1 MTADKV
7 TKEEWLQGALDYIV
21 EEGVVGMTPERL
33 ARSLGTSRS
42 SYYWHFGSQENFRE
56 RVIDYWA
63 ETYTDVVRE
72 LVFANEGAPTDRLHQ
87 LFELVHDGGISRYE
101 GAVHALAYG
110 NPTLMAKI
118 DRAYRIRFDSVRSIL
133 SKCGVDQDKLDP
145 VSRFLVCYLTW
156 ETAMESRERF
166 DSMLDDRDFLSSLLN

>member
-21 EEGVVGMTPERL
+21 EQGVVGMTPERL

-56 RVIDYWA
+56 QVIDYWA
-63 ETYTDVVRE
+63 GTYTDVVRKQ
-72 LVFANEGAPTDRLHQ
+72 VFANEGTPADRLHR
-87 LFELVHDGGISRYE
+87 LFKLVHDGGISRYE

-110 NPTLMAKI
+110 NPALMAKI
-118 DRAYRIRFDSVRSIL
+118 DHAYRIRFDSVRSIL
-133 SKCGVDQDKLDP
+133 SKSGVERDKLDT
-145 VSRFLVCYLTW
+145 VSRLLVCYLTW
-156 ETAMESRERF
+156 EGEMSSCERF
-166 DSMLDDRDFLSSLLN
+166 ESVLDYKDFLSSLLN